1 CLDRRLAEDAVVVV
15 GQKLPGS
22 VRLVEALGILREPV
36 EEPMNGAAEA
46 KSKPHPGNPDGGM
59 QRAMVSA
66 QMEGKIRRRTGEHG
80 ALGLDPAPAGEVDD
94 LGIAGEDDAPAGLAN
109 LCAVVEVVARTER
122 SPLKLLYDLAADHEA
137 GTACP
142 FAVLE

>member
-1 CLDRRLAEDAVVVV
+1 MRWAESGPLARIDRRRLDRPFAEDAVVVV

-94 LGIAGEDDAPAGLAN
+94 LGIAGEDDAPAGL
-109 LCAVVEVVARTER
+109 
-122 SPLKLLYDLAADHEA
+122 
-137 GTACP
+137 
-142 FAVLE
+142 